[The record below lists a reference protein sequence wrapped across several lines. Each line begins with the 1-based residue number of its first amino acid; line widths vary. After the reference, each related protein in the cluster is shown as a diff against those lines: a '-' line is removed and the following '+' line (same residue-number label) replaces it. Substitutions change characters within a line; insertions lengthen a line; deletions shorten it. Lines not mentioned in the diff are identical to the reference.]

1 MDLGLEGKIALV
13 TGAGSGIGAAI
24 ARAFCK
30 ERAVTIFTDIDVD
43 GLQKAARGCKPFGS
57 IQQCDVTERKQV
69 RKLFQEIEKMHGVLH
84 VLVNNAAVNSAQFI
98 EDITEEECN
107 RVISVNIKGYINTTI
122 AALPLM
128 KKAGYGRLIYI
139 NSGSGLKASAGLPLY
154 SGSKYFNRGFAISA
168 ALEVGKY
175 NITSNSI
182 CPSDIYPVN
191 QDSPDMYPSDKSTLD
206 RSPPDFSLLDPGP
219 PDSGPP
225 VPPVDEELWPKSW
238 KTESLLRI
246 SLEKEGVKSLEELMK
261 KRTAANPMRKSC
273 TIEDVANL
281 ALFLASEKA
290 GFINGQS
297 IGINGGA
304 PPY

>member
-1 MDLGLEGKIALV
+1 MDLGLEDKIVIV

-30 ERAVTIFTDIDVD
+30 ERAKTIFVDIDID
-43 GLQKAARGCKPFGS
+43 GLQKAVRGGEPFGS
-57 IQQCDVTERKQV
+57 IQRCDVTDRKQV
-69 RKLFQEIEKMHGVLH
+69 KKFFQEIEKKHGALH

-98 EDITEEECN
+98 EDITEEECDQ
-107 RVISVNIKGYINTTI
+107 VISVNIKGYVNTTT

-182 CPSDIYPVN
+182 CPSDIYP
-191 QDSPDMYPSDKSTLD
+191 SDIY
-206 RSPPDFSLLDPGP
+206 PPDFSL
-219 PDSGPP
+219 PDSSPQDSSP
-225 VPPVDEELWPKSW
+225 QDFSPQVPPTDEELGPKSW
-238 KTESLLRI
+238 KTESLVRI
-246 SLEKEGVKSLEELMK
+246 TLEKEGVASLKELIT
-261 KRTAANPMRKSC
+261 KRTQANPMRRTC
-273 TIEDVANL
+273 TREDVANL
-281 ALFLASEKA
+281 ALFLASERA

-297 IGINGGA
+297 IGVNGGVL
-304 PPY
+304 PY